1 MARQVLYGIPVAA
14 GIAVGRAH
22 FLDRDWFARAS
33 YHPIAPDAVEK
44 EQERLRQAFAV
55 AAQDLER
62 VLAAVPEDLRDHAA
76 MVEAHL
82 LLVRDRKL
90 QEQALAAI
98 AAQHINA
105 EWALERAVA
114 AVEATFTAIEDEYL
128 RSRMQD
134 VRQAAERVLGVLVG
148 QAGAAPM
155 TQRGVLLARD
165 LSPADLVEIDFA
177 KVLALA
183 TASGGKTSHV
193 GILARSLQIP
203 AVVGVEGLDGTLAG
217 ELIILDG
224 FHGRVLV
231 DPDEDELARSTELA
245 ARFDDYQAVVLRS
258 CHLPAQTRDGFEV
271 QTLANIELFEEVVAV
286 RDLGAEG
293 IGLYRTE
300 YTYMNRE
307 TPPSE
312 EELAEQYLDLAS
324 IMAPHKVVIRTL
336 DVGADKLT
344 PTLRHRRE
352 ANPALGL
359 RAIRY
364 CLHHRD
370 VFRAQL
376 RAILRASVVGNV
388 HLLLPMISGIEELV
402 EVKKFYREVQREL
415 AAEGV
420 PFRED
425 MPLGI
430 MMELPSAVMTADVLA
445 QEVDFFSI
453 GTNDLIQ
460 YTLGIDR
467 TNKDVSALYQ
477 PLHPAIVRSIKWVV
491 DSGHRAGIDV
501 CVCGELAA
509 DPFCVPVL
517 LGMRVDAISL
527 NPRSI
532 PSIKRL
538 VRQTTMEECDAL
550 LKQVMA
556 SQSVAR
562 SNRLVREMIYRH
574 VPDELLFSVS
584 LLGEEVGG

>member
-1 MARQVLYGIPVAA
+1 MARAVLHGIPVAA
-14 GIAVGRAH
+14 GVAVGRVH
-22 FLDRDWFARAS
+22 YLDRDAFSRAP
-33 YHPIAPDAVEK
+33 YRAIEAADVVP
-44 EQERLRQAFAV
+44 EQDRLRQAFAR
-55 AAQDLER
+55 ASADLER
-62 VLAAVPEDLRDHAA
+62 LVAAVPEDLREHAA

-90 QEQALAAI
+90 YKLAEDAI
-98 AAQHINA
+98 GAQKINA

-114 AVEATFTAIEDEYL
+114 AVEASFAVVEDEYL
-128 RSRMQD
+128 RSRMVD
-134 VRQAAERVLGVLVG
+134 VRQAAERVLRVLVG
-148 QAGAAPM
+148 DGGASPM
-155 TQRGVLLARD
+155 TQRAVLAARD

-183 TASGGKTSHV
+183 TALGGKTSHV

-203 AVVGVEGLDGTLAG
+203 AVVGVDGLDATLAG
-217 ELIILDG
+217 EFVILDG
-224 FHGRVLV
+224 FHGRILV
-231 DPDEDELARSTELA
+231 GPDEDELARYTELA
-245 ARFDDYQAVVLRS
+245 ARFDEYQTVVLRS
-258 CHLPAQTRDGFEV
+258 CHLPAETQDGYRVEA
-271 QTLANIELFEEVVAV
+271 LANIELFEEVVAV
-286 RDLGAEG
+286 RDFGAEG

-300 YTYMNRE
+300 YAYMNRKS
-307 TPPSE
+307 PPSE
-312 EELAEQYLDLAS
+312 DELTEQYTDLAS
-324 IMAPHKVVIRTL
+324 LMAPHKVVIRTL
-336 DVGADKLT
+336 DVGADKLA
-344 PTLRHRRE
+344 PALGHARE
-352 ANPALGL
+352 ANPALGV

-364 CLHHRD
+364 CLRHIPL
-370 VFRAQL
+370 FRTQL
-376 RAILRASVVGNV
+376 RAILRASVIGNV
-388 HLLLPMISGIEELV
+388 HLLWPMISGIEELV
-402 EVKKFYREVQREL
+402 EVKKLYREVQREL
-415 AAEGV
+415 AAEGI

-430 MMELPSAVMTADVLA
+430 MVEVPSAVMTADVLA

-467 TNKDVSALYQ
+467 TNKDVASLYQ

-491 DSGHRAGIDV
+491 DSGHRAGIEV

-517 LGMRVDAISL
+517 LGMQVDSMSL

-562 SNRLVREMIYRH
+562 SNRLVREMIYRRF
-574 VPDELLFSVS
+574 PEELLFSVS
-584 LLGEEVGG
+584 LLGEEMG

>member
-1 MARQVLYGIPVAA
+1 MGRMVLSGIPVAA
-14 GIAVGRAH
+14 GVAIGRAH
-22 FLDRDWFARAS
+22 VLDSQWRTRAA
-33 YHPIAPDAVEK
+33 HHAIDAESVPQ
-44 EQERLRQAFAV
+44 EQERLRQAFA
-55 AAQDLER
+55 AAAEDLAR
-62 VLAAVPEDLRDHAA
+62 LLAAVPEELREHAA
-76 MVEAHL
+76 MVQAHL
-82 LLVRDRKL
+82 LLVQDRKL
-90 QEQALAAI
+90 QEQALAAV
-98 AAQHINA
+98 AQGINA

-114 AVEATFTAIEDEYL
+114 AVEATFAAVEDDYL
-128 RSRMQD
+128 RARVQD
-134 VRQAAERVLGVLVG
+134 VRQAVERVLRVLVG
-148 QAGAAPM
+148 QTRTAAMP
-155 TQRGVLLARD
+155 QRGILVARD

-183 TASGGKTSHV
+183 TATGGKTSHV

-203 AVVGVEGLDGTLAG
+203 AVVGIEGLDGSLAG
-217 ELIILDG
+217 ELVILDG
-224 FHGRVLV
+224 FHGRLVV
-231 DPDEDELARSTELA
+231 DPDEDELARFTELA
-245 ARFDDYQAVVLRS
+245 ARFDEYQAVVLRS
-258 CHLPAQTRDGFEV
+258 CHLPAETRDGFRV

-300 YTYMNRE
+300 YAFMNRA
-307 TPPSE
+307 TPPGE
-312 EELAEQYLDLAS
+312 DELAEQYQDLAS
-324 IMAPHKVVIRTL
+324 LLAPHKVVIRTL
-336 DVGADKLT
+336 DVGADKLA
-344 PTLRHRRE
+344 PSLGHGRE

-364 CLHHRD
+364 CLRHRD

-430 MMELPSAVMTADVLA
+430 MVEVPSAVMTADVLA

-467 TNKDVSALYQ
+467 TNKDVSSLYQ

-491 DSGHRAGIDV
+491 DSGHRAGIEV

-509 DPFCVPVL
+509 DPFCVPIL
-517 LGMRVDAISL
+517 LGMQVDAISL

-550 LKQVMA
+550 LKQVVS

-562 SNRLVREMIYRH
+562 SNRLVREMIYRRF
-574 VPDELLFSVS
+574 PEELLFSVS
-584 LLGEEVGG
+584 LLGEEGGGA

>member
-1 MARQVLYGIPVAA
+1 
-14 GIAVGRAH
+14 
-22 FLDRDWFARAS
+22 
-33 YHPIAPDAVEK
+33 
-44 EQERLRQAFAV
+44 
-55 AAQDLER
+55 
-62 VLAAVPEDLRDHAA
+62 
-76 MVEAHL
+76 
-82 LLVRDRKL
+82 
-90 QEQALAAI
+90 
-98 AAQHINA
+98 
-105 EWALERAVA
+105 
-114 AVEATFTAIEDEYL
+114 
-128 RSRMQD
+128 
-134 VRQAAERVLGVLVG
+134 
-148 QAGAAPM
+148 
-155 TQRGVLLARD
+155 
-165 LSPADLVEIDFA
+165 
-177 KVLALA
+177 
-183 TASGGKTSHV
+183 
-193 GILARSLQIP
+193 
-203 AVVGVEGLDGTLAG
+203 
-217 ELIILDG
+217 
-224 FHGRVLV
+224 
-231 DPDEDELARSTELA
+231 
-245 ARFDDYQAVVLRS
+245 
-258 CHLPAQTRDGFEV
+258 
-271 QTLANIELFEEVVAV
+271 
-286 RDLGAEG
+286 LGAEG

-324 IMAPHKVVIRTL
+324 IMAPQKVVIRTL

-344 PTLRHRRE
+344 SALSHRRE

-364 CLHHRD
+364 CLRHRE
-370 VFRAQL
+370 VFRTQL

-388 HLLLPMISGIEELV
+388 HLLLPMVSGIEELV

-425 MPLGI
+425 MPFGI

-538 VRQTTMEECDAL
+538 IRQTTMEECDAL

-556 SQSVAR
+556 SQSVMR